1 VTDATEQDATPVQLL
16 AENSDRAMLLILR
29 WLGTWVDLIVLVVL
43 SFGPP
48 VLAVMILGRDAAADW
63 TRDIGAIAILG
74 FLLIPLL
81 YFIVLEALWG
91 VSLGKL
97 VTGLRVVDKS
107 GRPPGAVKAIVRT
120 LLRLL
125 EVNPLLLGG
134 IPAGIAVLA
143 TKRKQRLGDMAAG
156 TYVLSRRKIREALKE
171 RMDQVFS

>member
-16 AENSDRAMLLILR
+16 AENSGVATLLILR

-43 SFGPP
+43 GLGP
-48 VLAVMILGRDAAADW
+48 AVLGRLIAGDAAAQLSDSVV
-63 TRDIGAIAILG
+63 TAVVTLG
-74 FLLIPLL
+74 FILILL
-81 YFIVLEALWG
+81 YFPILEAFWG

-134 IPAGIAVLA
+134 IPAGIAVAA